1 MLCTSLHFKTRRVYR
16 DTLITEFSG
25 DKLLHKYL
33 KFILL
38 VKKITVRIAWWLNDI
53 TRPK

>member
-1 MLCTSLHFKTRRVYR
+1 MLCTSLHFITRRVYR

-25 DKLLHKYL
+25 DELHKYL